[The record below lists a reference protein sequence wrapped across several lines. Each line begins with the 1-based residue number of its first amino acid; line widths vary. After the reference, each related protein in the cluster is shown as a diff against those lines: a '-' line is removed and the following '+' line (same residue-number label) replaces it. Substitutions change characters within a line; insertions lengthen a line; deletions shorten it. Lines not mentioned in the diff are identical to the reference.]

1 MGLRAFPF
9 HSLRALNEE
18 MMEGE
23 YCMQLELDNDVG

>member
-18 MMEGE
+18 MEGE
-23 YCMQLELDNDVG
+23 YCTQLELDNDVG